1 LATGTAGTSK
11 CGAWENKKVIMGSNP
26 DANHSVLFVCTAN
39 QCRSPMAEVI
49 FKQSLVDN
57 GYDLDKW
64 QIESAGCWAYDGL
77 SATDTAVLAASEMGL
92 DLTNHNSRGISESLL
107 DRFNLILCMEFDHKR
122 TLQRNFTEAKERI
135 FLLSEM
141 ADEEK
146 EIDDPVGLSL
156 EAYLDTTDEI
166 RGYLDTGM
174 EKIFQLSA

>member
-1 LATGTAGTSK
+1 
-11 CGAWENKKVIMGSNP
+11 
-26 DANHSVLFVCTAN
+26 
-39 QCRSPMAEVI
+39 MAEVI